1 MPNWCKTE
9 YSLRGPE
16 KDLKEIE
23 KILNVMENN
32 EPKVKNG
39 FGRMWLGEFVEWLGE
54 SWENIPCRGEIIS
67 FDRNDYGDLRI
78 EQETAWS
85 EQIFIRK
92 LIEKKYPDVKVFV
105 LEEEE
110 GMGIYRTNDVNRE
123 CYKMEYKLETCS
135 DGDYNTEYYGSIDSV
150 AEELKQYGF
159 VPNSEDLEYDI
170 SKFVDTYND
179 IHDNDEEENSIYF
192 SKLQVVSY

>member
-9 YSLRGPE
+9 YCLRGPE

-23 KILNVMENN
+23 KILNVMENS
-32 EPKVKNG
+32 EPNLKNG
-39 FGRMWLGEFVEWLGE
+39 FGRMWLGEFVWWLGE

-67 FDRNDYGDLRI
+67 FDRNDHGDLRI
-78 EQETAWS
+78 QQETAWR
-85 EQIFIRK
+85 EQIAIRK

-105 LEEEE
+105 FEEE
-110 GMGIYRTNDVNRE
+110 GDMGIYRTNDVNLE
-123 CYKMEYKLETCS
+123 CYKMEYKLESCS
-135 DGDYNTEYYGSIDSV
+135 DGDYSTEYYGSIDSV

-159 VPNSEDLEYDI
+159 VPKSEDLESDI
-170 SKFVDTYND
+170 SQFVDTYND
-179 IHDNDEEENSIYF
+179 IHANDEEENSIYF